1 MPNFQQIFCD
11 FIHKIYDPQ
20 PVNTDLQYRLIQ
32 FVKIKTE
39 ELNDLNDIIQR
50 EDSVD
55 AFDKHDQAIEGLTAM
70 RNELTNIIIG
80 MDKAVE
86 GAKEEHKKWQA
97 EEVEDPGYSI
107 RNEIR
112 AINRENGFY

>member
-55 AFDKHDQAIEGLTAM
+55 AFDKHDQAIEELTA
-70 RNELTNIIIG
+70 